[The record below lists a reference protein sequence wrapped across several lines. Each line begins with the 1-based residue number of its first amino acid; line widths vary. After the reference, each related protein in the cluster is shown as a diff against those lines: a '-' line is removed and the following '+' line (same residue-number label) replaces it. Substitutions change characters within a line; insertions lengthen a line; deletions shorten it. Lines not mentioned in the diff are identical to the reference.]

1 MVIFQDFIRM
11 QTERDN
17 IIKEYQTKSESYR
30 DKIQSLE
37 QVWENQVVFLKFFLF
52 FCYMKP

>member
-1 MVIFQDFIRM
+1 M

-17 IIKEYQTKSESYR
+17 VIKEYQTKSESYR

-37 QVWENQVVFLKFFLF
+37 QVCENQVVFLRRFSLFLAV
-52 FCYMKP
+52 

>member
-1 MVIFQDFIRM
+1 M